1 MKKGAM
7 QIQYQKGKNMHRDK
21 SNVTL
26 WLFVVFFAVMCAG
39 PGFIWNRAVNADV
52 YMNDFHPGNVAYRLQ
67 YDEGTLPE
75 IRSMHFDPN
84 PVQKMRANGEYVV
97 SVFRNGTWQKAGDLS
112 YDRFY
117 RTREMEL
124 SLSSDQKRLR
134 VKIEKQNGGAS
145 HMDCVLLNGRPPVW
159 TNDDI
164 DKISLKDFDVINTKG
179 KVVELAFD
187 TEGFS
192 QEAVLSLTGRI
203 EGTRISKV
211 PFQYPGINTFRPMN
225 EGSAFYTYRLGTN
238 DGALNP
244 DGDLSEEKLGRPF
257 FAEYIPVGSGHPQGT
272 TYGWVEND
280 DKNLYVAMDFTSDN
294 TMDGNEDYTKVYA
307 KTPDGL
313 KEFRVSMDDRKW
325 GIPGFTYTDRVSY
338 QHKVYEY
345 AIPLRELGIGA
356 GNTTGNTIQLAFA
369 AYGTASAGDYE
380 PCVAYDSNHNRYLTV
395 YQNFD
400 AVNYYI
406 YGIFLDT
413 SGNLIGDPFV
423 ICSDV
428 SAKYD
433 PSIAFDFVNSRF
445 LVAWV
450 DERSGG
456 SYDIYGQLIN
466 ADGTLYGTTAD
477 TNFAISTAA
486 SDQNNPSVA
495 FDPANSRFLVAWHDY
510 RSGGNNDIYGQLVN
524 ADGSLYKTTADTNFA
539 VCNETSDQNSPSV
552 AFDPA
557 NSRFLVAWHDYRSG
571 GNNDIYGQLVNAD
584 GSLFKT
590 AADTNFVISN
600 ATGEKIVPSAAFDSL
615 NGRFL
620 VAWEDLRDASAD
632 IYGQIVN
639 TDSSLYKTA
648 AGTNFVISNATGE
661 QIVPSAAFD
670 SLNDRFLVAWDDARS
685 GDDIYGQIVNADGS
699 LYNTAAD
706 TNFAVDTS
714 ANVQR
719 YPTVASNPFYGNYLT
734 AYEDTDGA
742 GSYFITI
749 SAVGTPNPAQGLL
762 TFPIGMDSGLTPE
775 TGSVGDTFTF
785 KVYYWGKGAPKTAEL
800 WVDLDGD
807 GSYTAGLSFPVIPV
821 PPNMKI
827 MAIIVTA
834 LFGMAGALVLGIGRR
849 RPVFRAVSSIL
860 FSIFIAASIFTGCS
874 SGSKEEPVSERF
886 SMTEADTSDTNYL
899 DGKLYTLSSTLD
911 ITVSGSYTYKCMF
924 NDWNGSASIGAP
936 AEERVITIK

>member
-477 TNFAISTAA
+477 TNFAVSTAA
-486 SDQNNPSVA
+486 SDQNN
-495 FDPANSRFLVAWHDY
+495 
-510 RSGGNNDIYGQLVN
+510 
-524 ADGSLYKTTADTNFA
+524 
-539 VCNETSDQNSPSV
+539 PSV

-639 TDSSLYKTA
+639 TDS
-648 AGTNFVISNATGE
+648 
-661 QIVPSAAFD
+661 
-670 SLNDRFLVAWDDARS
+670 
-685 GDDIYGQIVNADGS
+685 S